1 MTSSSGFDDGVS
13 TLNECGRQVF
23 AGRVAIAERAATHV
37 RLDYRLPSTVSSGDY
52 DLLVQQ
58 QPNVPPGRVAVSVSS
73 PGKALAHAEMF
84 NTPGQHAHWQLD
96 SSDTPLLRPASLP
109 EVAPGGCGFE
119 LVEAQ
124 PVAAPVSLT
133 IASARIT
140 AAVVE
145 LGVSADGQ
153 MEAPPTP
160 DVVGWYRMSAR
171 PGNRATVY
179 SVATSTGAAIQRCSG
194 GCGVCT
200 RASRLSSPV
209 PTVSVIRMS
218 STGTSRSRG
227 RRHQSTASSG
237 HRRTAS

>member
-1 MTSSSGFDDGVS
+1 MRPSSLCWSSSYRRTRCHARKARLS
-13 TLNECGRQVF
+13 ASEHRLIRRLRL
-23 AGRVAIAERAATHV
+23 ARAAATQRPARTRGGV
-37 RLDYRLPSTVSSGDY
+37 CFVTG
-52 DLLVQQ
+52 Q
-58 QPNVPPGRVAVSVSS
+58 S
-73 PGKALAHAEMF
+73 PGTRRDVQH
-84 NTPGQHAHWQLD
+84 PGQHAHWQLD